1 MPSDYARL
9 SVRSVKSESLK
20 RLRAMRTTIRI
31 PLALLI
37 EEGIDAVWDSYVAA
51 GYDLEAPSTHRVP

>member
-1 MPSDYARL
+1 MPDDYKRL
-9 SVRSVKSESLK
+9 SVRSVKPDALQ
-20 RLRAMRTTIRI
+20 RLRVLRATIRI

-51 GYDLEAPSTHRVP
+51 GYDLEEPNQSRGS